1 VSYVA
6 GILASRL
13 NVTAATHI
21 VERIA
26 KAMAYRGGN
35 PDRIM
40 SIQNNSFNMAMT
52 GSHCHQDAAAK
63 TFLALEGEVY
73 ANAGNDNLTTATSQ
87 SDLIRQYRQTGSD
100 FPRSVNGAYTAALWD
115 DNNKALH
122 LVRDHAGCRSV
133 YYAHSDGG
141 IVFASTAAAIVASG
155 VVDPAID
162 PASVDCYFGVKALS
176 PPRTMF
182 KHIFAL
188 RPGHALVWKDG
199 QARQHDYWRLHEVR
213 EDQRSSAD
221 ELREQLRATIED
233 AVRIRQRAGGNFC
246 ALVSGGIDTSAVA
259 TLLSRSPGS
268 PRPLHGLSIAFDEM
282 AYSDASLQDIIVRT
296 LGVDQHE
303 RILKPAEF
311 AATLTQAVGFLDA
324 PVNDAALVG
333 MHAVLGMARKDGYDV
348 VFDGEGPDEL
358 FPAGNTQGE
367 RGIAGLLRLPQPLRR
382 ASFGLLANSLPI
394 GDSLV
399 DRIRRMCAR
408 LALPDDERRMTWRPL
423 FHTAVRQKLLTAEY
437 RTGTDPYA
445 VGKEYLGK
453 ATLNDP
459 LNLYQYGLITT
470 FLPDDLL
477 YKNERMASAHNV
489 MNRTPLVD
497 YRLIE
502 LALRTPSRYQIAPPT
517 PQTDGIK
524 LLYKAAL
531 RGIVPDGILDR
542 KKERGF
548 SQPTK
553 VWFAGPLKDFLHEHI
568 LGAGATARGI
578 INRVFVQRLFDEH
591 TRGQANHDAY
601 LTSLLI
607 FNLWMDSQE
616 NWRASCT
623 GTFSGNHQG
632 VGSRHM
638 AAQT

>member
-1 VSYVA
+1 MSFIA
-6 GILASRL
+6 GVIGPFSPAEAKAMVDRM
-13 NVTAATHI
+13 
-21 VERIA
+21 A

-35 PDRIM
+35 AEQIISSRA
-40 SIQNNSFNMAMT
+40 NSFNMAMT

-73 ANAGNDNLTTATSQ
+73 AIAGNDNLTTATSQ

-115 DNNKALH
+115 DNHRALH
-122 LVRDHAGCRSV
+122 LVRDHAGCRSI
-133 YYAHSDGG
+133 YYAPIEGG
-141 IVFASTAAAIVASG
+141 IVFASTAAAIAASG
-155 VVDPAID
+155 SVDASID

-176 PPRTMF
+176 PPRTLF

-188 RPGHALVWKDG
+188 RPGHALVWQDG
-199 QARQHDYWRLHEVR
+199 QSRQHDYWRLHEVR
-213 EDQRSSAD
+213 EDLRSSAD
-221 ELREQLRATIED
+221 ELRDELRATIED
-233 AVRIRQRAGGNFC
+233 AVRIRQRAGGNYC

-259 TLLSRSPGS
+259 TLLSHSPGA
-268 PRPLHGLSIAFDEM
+268 PQPLHGLSIAFDEI
-282 AYSDASLQDIIVRT
+282 AYSDASLQDIIVSN

-303 RILKPAEF
+303 RILKPADF
-311 AATLTQAVGFLDA
+311 AATLAQAVGFLDS

-333 MHAVLGMARKDGYDV
+333 MHAVLGMAREDGYDV

-394 GDSLV
+394 GNSLT

-408 LALPDDERRMTWRPL
+408 LALPDDERRLTWRPL
-423 FHTAVRQKLLTAEY
+423 FHTAVRRQLLSAEY
-437 RTGTDPYA
+437 RSGADPYA
-445 VGKEYLGK
+445 IGKEYLGR
-453 ATLNDP
+453 ATLHDP
-459 LNLYQYGLITT
+459 LNLYQYGLIKT

-489 MNRTPLVD
+489 TNRTPLVD

-502 LALRTPSRYQIAPPT
+502 LALRIPSRYQIALPT
-517 PQTDGIK
+517 PTADGIK

-568 LGAGATARGI
+568 LGARALGRGI
-578 INRVFVQRLFDEH
+578 FNRDFLQRLFDEH
-591 TRGQANHDAY
+591 TAGRANHDAH
-601 LTSLLI
+601 LTSVLI
-607 FNLWMDSQE
+607 FNLWMDAQKD
-616 NWRASCT
+616 
-623 GTFSGNHQG
+623 
-632 VGSRHM
+632 VGKVG
-638 AAQT
+638 

>member
-1 VSYVA
+1 MSFIA
-6 GILASRL
+6 GVIGSFSQSEAG
-13 NVTAATHI
+13 TI
-21 VERIA
+21 VERMA
-26 KAMAYRGGN
+26 QAMAYRGGN
-35 PDRIM
+35 AKQII
-40 SIQNNSFNMAMT
+40 SIQDNAFSMAMT
-52 GSHCHQDAAAK
+52 GSHCHPDAAAR
-63 TFLALEGEVY
+63 TFLAMEGEIY
-73 ANAGNDNLTTATSQ
+73 AIPGNDNPATEAPQ
-87 SDLIRQYRQTGSD
+87 SALIRQYQQAGSD
-100 FPRSVNGAYTAALWD
+100 FPRSVNGAYTAVLWD
-115 DNNKALH
+115 ENNQTLH
-122 LVRDHAGCRSV
+122 LARDHAGCRSV
-133 YYAHSDGG
+133 YYAPIDGG
-141 IVFASTAAAIVASG
+141 IVFASTAAAIVATG
-155 VVDPAID
+155 IVDASID

-182 KHIFAL
+182 KHIFAV

-199 QARQHDYWRLHEVR
+199 QIRQHDYWRLHEVR
-213 EDQRSSAD
+213 EDQRSSAAALRD
-221 ELREQLRATIED
+221 ELRATIED

-259 TLLSRSPGS
+259 TLLSRSSGS
-268 PRPLHGLSIAFDEM
+268 PQPLHGLSIAFDEM

-303 RILKPAEF
+303 RILKPADF
-311 AATLTQAVGFLDA
+311 AATLTRAVGFLDS

-333 MHAVLGMARKDGYDV
+333 MHAVFGMAREDGYDV

-367 RGIAGLLRLPQPLRR
+367 RGIAGLLRMPQPLRR
-382 ASFGLLANSLPI
+382 ATFGLLADTLPI
-394 GDSLV
+394 GDSMT

-423 FHTAVRQKLLTAEY
+423 FHTAVRRQLLSAEY
-437 RTGTDPYA
+437 RSGADPYA
-445 VGKEYLGK
+445 VGKEYLGR
-453 ATLNDP
+453 ATLDDP
-459 LNLYQYGLITT
+459 LNLYQYGLIKT

-524 LLYKAAL
+524 LLYKEAL

-542 KKERGF
+542 RKERGF

-553 VWFAGPLKDFLHEHI
+553 VWFAGQLKDFLHENI
-568 LGAGATARGI
+568 LGTRALGRGI
-578 INRVFVQRLFDEH
+578 FNRAFLQRLFDEH
-591 TRGQANHDAY
+591 AAGRANHDAH
-601 LTSLLI
+601 LTSVLI
-607 FNLWMDSQE
+607 FNLWMDTQE
-616 NWRASCT
+616 YAGKVS
-623 GTFSGNHQG
+623 
-632 VGSRHM
+632 
-638 AAQT
+638 